1 MDVLPNTNP
10 TFMMINKKLYML
22 IVALVLIGGI
32 NWLVIGTTGLDLVK
46 NFLGRRT
53 ASVVYIIVGVSAL
66 LLALRRDVY
75 LPFLGQTLFPAEALT
90 LKTPQGANES
100 VTIRTKPGAR
110 VVYWA
115 AEPDMHADGKGLK
128 YWNEAYKNLENSGV
142 VKADDQGVATL
153 RIRGAP
159 QPYRVGFFMT
169 LKPHVHFRVEG
180 ANGFFGPV
188 KTKFIESG
196 SVDSFANA
204 L

>member
-1 MDVLPNTNP
+1 MDILPNTSP
-10 TFMMINKKLYML
+10 TFMMINKKLYMI
-22 IVALVLIGGI
+22 IVSLVLIGGL
-32 NWLVIGTTGLDLVK
+32 NWLVVGTTGFDPVK
-46 NFLGRRT
+46 ALLGRRG
-53 ASVVYIIVGVSAL
+53 ASVVYIIVGLSTL

-115 AEPDMHADGKGLK
+115 AEPEVHTNGSSINTWDK
-128 YWNEAYKNLENSGV
+128 AYKNNENSGV
-142 VKADDQGVATL
+142 VKADDQGNAVL
-153 RIRGAP
+153 RIRGPP
-159 QPYRVGFFMT
+159 QPYKVGFFMT

-180 ANGFFGPV
+180 ANAFFGPV
-188 KTKFIESG
+188 QSKFIESG
-196 SVDSFANA
+196 SVDHFANA

>member
-10 TFMMINKKLYML
+10 TFMMINKKLYMF
-22 IVALVLIGGI
+22 IVFLVLIGGL

-46 NFLGRRT
+46 SFLGRRT
-53 ASVVYIIVGVSAL
+53 ANIIYIIVGIATL
-66 LLALRRDVY
+66 LLVSRRDVY

-100 VTIRTKPGAR
+100 VNLKTRAGAR

-115 AEPDMHADGKGLK
+115 AEPEMHVDGKDLNSWDK
-128 YWNEAYKNLENSGV
+128 AYKNNENSGV
-142 VKADDQGVATL
+142 VKADDQGVAVL
-153 RIRGAP
+153 RIRGLP
-159 QPYRVGFFMT
+159 QSYKVGYFMT

-188 KTKFIESG
+188 QTKFIGSG
-196 SVDSFANA
+196 AVDSFANA

>member
-1 MDVLPNTNP
+1 MDILPNTTP
-10 TFMMINKKLYML
+10 TNMMINKKIYMF
-22 IVALVLIGGI
+22 IVLLVIVGGL
-32 NWLVIGTTGLDLVK
+32 NWLVVGTMGFDPIKAFIGRNRSSYLYMV
-46 NFLGRRT
+46 
-53 ASVVYIIVGVSAL
+53 VGVCTL

-100 VTIRTKPGAR
+100 VTIRTRPNAK

-115 AEPDMHADGKGLK
+115 SEPDAHPDTASLK
-128 YWNEAYKNLENSGV
+128 TWDVAYSNYENSGV
-142 VKADDQGVATL
+142 MKADDQGVAVL
-153 RIRGAP
+153 RIRGSP
-159 QPYRVGFFMT
+159 QGYRVGLFMK

-188 KTKFIESG
+188 KTKFIDSG
-196 SVDSFANA
+196 AIDSFSNK

>member
-1 MDVLPNTNP
+1 MDILPNTSATN
-10 TFMMINKKLYML
+10 MMINKKIYMF
-22 IVALVLIGGI
+22 IVVLVIVGGL
-32 NWLVIGTTGLDLVK
+32 NWLVVGWLGFDPLKAFI
-46 NFLGRRT
+46 GRRW
-53 ASVVYIIVGVSAL
+53 SSYLYIVVGICTL

-75 LPFLGQTLFPAEALT
+75 LPFLWQTLFPAEALT

-100 VTIRTKPGAR
+100 VTIRTRPGAR

-115 AEPDMHADGKGLK
+115 SEPDAHPDNASLK
-128 YWNEAYKNLENSGV
+128 SWDVAYSNYENSGV
-142 VKADDQGVATL
+142 MKADDEGVAVL
-153 RIRGAP
+153 RIRGSP
-159 QPYRVGFFMT
+159 QAYRVGLFMK

-196 SVDSFANA
+196 AIDSFSNK